1 MSLFENLLRT
11 NNPTSPSEYFEYIKI
26 IIEDLKPITS
36 DFKAYVFGS
45 VSDKTSTQDSDL
57 DILFVFPN
65 SADIREIRRNF
76 MKNKT
81 KLHFETD
88 LVFQTEA
95 QFINPDSLFNQSVSE
110 TMIEVYP
117 CWKLNG

>member
-1 MSLFENLLRT
+1 MSFFENLLRT
-11 NNPTSPSEYFEYIKI
+11 NNPTQPSEYFEYIKI
-26 IIEDLKPITS
+26 LVDDLRGVTP

-45 VSDKTSTQDSDL
+45 VAEKTSTENSDL

-65 SADIREIRRNF
+65 TADIKEIRKKF
-76 MKNKT
+76 FTTKT

-95 QFINPDSLFNQSVSE
+95 QFTHPESLLNQA

-117 CWKLNG
+117 NWKF